1 MYENIYLFNRVKSN
15 GNLKKSNYSFF
26 NNSLNFSIRYVNKN
40 NWKNKEKYRQFYNSY
55 DIIKVKD
62 WNRI

>member
-40 NWKNKEKYRQFYNSY
+40 N
-55 DIIKVKD
+55 
-62 WNRI
+62 